1 MRSYLRASRS
11 RASATD
17 HRGTPPVRR
26 STHIL
31 APELSNRAQQVVL
44 ISQRKG
50 SGGRCRHGLMWCIW
64 TSRFS
69 ATGAGRLS
77 PDLQPVA
84 ADPALTL
91 CSGDAARISGN
102 GLRIRT
108 AVFAS
113 GMEARRVKTREAGLQ
128 RSRQPGP
135 AGRRQNHNGKTT
147 PCRPRSPCIPTHAS
161 ARSSWAHRPS
171 PSNQPPPA
179 DYIGPGAPACASFRR
194 STGFATC

>member
-84 ADPALTL
+84 ADPARTLTL

-135 AGRRQNHNGKTT
+135 AGRRQNYNGKTI
-147 PCRPRSPCIPTHAS
+147 PCVTAILNEEVL
-161 ARSSWAHRPS
+161 ARAALKWL
-171 PSNQPPPA
+171 
-179 DYIGPGAPACASFRR
+179 
-194 STGFATC
+194 